1 MRQFIK
7 GGISIDGRMIE
18 YCLVTAKDYLEAKNY
33 SDEQIEE
40 LIENGTYTI
49 INQIMGLKQSCFLL
63 RRVSHSC
70 GSLAVDLYELK
81 VKLITEL
88 DEKYEFRFDD
98 QFVDDYGFE
107 S

>member
-1 MRQFIK
+1 MRQFIP

-18 YCLVTAKDYLEAKNY
+18 YRLVTAKDYLEAKEF
-33 SDEQIEE
+33 SDECVEE
-40 LIENGTYTI
+40 LIERGVYTI

-70 GSLAVDLYELK
+70 GSLAVDLRELK

-88 DEKYEFRFDD
+88 SEKYDFEFDD
-98 QFVDDYGFE
+98 EFVENYGF
-107 S
+107 